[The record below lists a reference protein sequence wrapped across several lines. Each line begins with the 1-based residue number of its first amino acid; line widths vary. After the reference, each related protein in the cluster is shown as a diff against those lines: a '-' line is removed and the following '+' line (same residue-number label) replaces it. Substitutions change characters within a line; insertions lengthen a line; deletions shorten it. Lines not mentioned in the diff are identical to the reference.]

1 MANPPPGA
9 AALVSDQ
16 QGPRLRSI
24 LALVALVLLLR
35 APGFIWDVLNIDE
48 SDFFL
53 YGQAIV
59 EGGETYVAFVEKK
72 PPLIYWFYAAMIR
85 VGLEDLRLIRVV
97 TAFWVL
103 FGCLVIYRLCLTAR
117 LPKNSAFFGAL
128 VFGAFSSNIS
138 VATDCETLMNLFIV
152 VAAFFCV
159 HATIRDGQQGAV
171 LAFLSGLSAG
181 IACGFKHQALMGLV
195 AVLGFLLQ
203 LRRWHEAFSALAGAA
218 LVIFGLTGWFWANG
232 RLDEFLEWNVNRNVS
247 YASVSSPWDLE
258 RTLVGLG
265 LYGLANGFVF
275 FLLGGLAFLR
285 LRLPVTKADS
295 KNLVLLLGAWLFWS
309 SWPAIAAGGRFY
321 IHYFLQMVPGGALL
335 CASFYEEFQS
345 SWRPLYRRA
354 TIAVIALSVAGF
366 GVNTWARGLIKRNFP
381 SQYLT
386 ALEIASWVHNNTG
399 PQDRI
404 FVWGY
409 FNPVYYFAKR
419 KPASRFIN
427 PSPIIGDFDP
437 LHIPEGFDFT
447 PFVNQKDVS
456 ILISDLESQKCGLF
470 VDTGPSGLHGWNR
483 FPISRIYELKKYLD
497 EAYTEQA
504 RVSGAIMYRR
514 MSGGP

>member
-1 MANPPPGA
+1 MTNPPPGA
-9 AALVSDQ
+9 APLVSDQ

-59 EGGETYVAFVEKK
+59 EGGESYVAFVEKK
-72 PPLIYWFYAAMIR
+72 PPLIYWFYAAMIG

-97 TAFWVL
+97 TALWVL
-103 FGCLVIYRLCLTAR
+103 LGCLVIYRLCLAAR

-138 VATDCETLMNLFIV
+138 VATDCETVMNLFIV
-152 VAAFFCV
+152 VAAFSCV
-159 HATIRDGQQGAV
+159 HATIRDGQKGAV

-181 IACGFKHQALMGLV
+181 IACGFKHQALMALV
-195 AVLGFLLQ
+195 GVLGFLLQ
-203 LRRWHEAFSALAGAA
+203 LRRWRQAFSAFAGAT

-247 YASVSSPWDLE
+247 YASESSPWDLE

-285 LRLPVTKADS
+285 LRLPGAKTDS
-295 KNLVLLLGAWLFWS
+295 KTLVLLLGAWLFWS

-335 CASFYEEFQS
+335 CASFYEELQG

-354 TIAVIALSVAGF
+354 LISVITLSVAGF

-381 SQYLT
+381 SQDAK
-386 ALEIASWVHNNTG
+386 ALQIASWVHDNTK
-399 PQDRI
+399 PEDRI

-409 FNPVYYFAKR
+409 FNPIYYFAKR

-437 LHIPEGFDFT
+437 LHLPKGFDFT
-447 PFVNQKDVS
+447 HFVNEKDVS
-456 ILISDLESQKCGLF
+456 RLISDLESQRCALF
-470 VDTGPSGLHGWNR
+470 VDTAPSDLHGWSR
-483 FPISRIYELKKYLD
+483 FPTSKISGLSKYL
-497 EAYTEQA
+497 EETYTEEV
-504 RVSGAIMYRR
+504 RVCGAIMYRR
-514 MSGGP
+514 LSGGK